1 MAPGSRPEID
11 ALTVQVRPNE
21 AIAENDE
28 KNRAKAPSMRRRK
41 MVAPGWGLAP
51 KVRWR
56 TETWASTK
64 RISHSNARA
73 LSFVCKM
80 VELSTCRRA

>member
-28 KNRAKAPSMRRRK
+28 KNRAEAPSMRRRK
-41 MVAPGWGLAP
+41 MVAPGWGLRP
-51 KVRWR
+51 KSAMAHGNLGLYEADQSQQCSR
-56 TETWASTK
+56 
-64 RISHSNARA
+64 
-73 LSFVCKM
+73 
-80 VELSTCRRA
+80 VEFCL